1 MIPKTIHYCWFGR
14 GPKPKLV
21 RKCIASW
28 KKYCPDYTIIEWN
41 EDNFDISS
49 APLFV
54 RQAYEAKKWAF
65 ATDYIRLR
73 ILYDNGGIY
82 MDTDVELIR
91 SPELLLNNK
100 VYFGFEYDYRV
111 ASGLGCG
118 AEKHAPVL
126 LELME
131 PYETK
136 PFILPDG
143 DKDQTWNS
151 IKETE
156 VLIKHGLVLDGH
168 EQLLENTIHIYPVE
182 YLHPFHWGD
191 KAPHLTEKT
200 ISIHWYDHSWWDNY
214 KIIKLFR
221 DKSAYKCVMYIL
233 RTPNRIAIH
242 LLGRERYARL
252 KRKLNEKKT
261 KRIIKQ

>member
-14 GPKPKLV
+14 SPKPKLV

-100 VYFGFEYDYRV
+100 VYFGFEYADRV

-221 DKSAYKCVMYIL
+221 SKSAYKSVMYIL

-252 KRKLNEKKT
+252 KRKLNEKK
-261 KRIIKQ
+261 Q

>member
-1 MIPKTIHYCWFGR
+1 MIPKIIHYCWFGR
-14 GPKPKLV
+14 SPKPKLV

-28 KKYCPDYTIIEWN
+28 EKYCPDYTIIEWN

-49 APLFV
+49 APLYV

-91 SPELLLNNK
+91 SPELLLNNR

-118 AEKHAPVL
+118 AEKHAPIL
-126 LELME
+126 LELMAM
-131 PYETK
+131 YETK

-143 DKDQTWNS
+143 SKDQTWNS
-151 IKETE
+151 LKETE
-156 VLIKHGLVLDGH
+156 VLTKHGLVPDGH
-168 EQLLENTIHIYPVE
+168 EQLLENTIHIYPEE
-182 YLHPFHWGD
+182 YLHPFRWGD
-191 KAPHLTEKT
+191 KAPRLTEKT

-214 KIIKLFR
+214 LVTRLFR
-221 DKSAYKCVMYIL
+221 SKAAYKYVMYVL
-233 RTPNRIAIH
+233 RAPNRAAIH
-242 LLGRERYARL
+242 LMGRERYARL
-252 KRKLNEKKT
+252 K
-261 KRIIKQ
+261 KRLSGNSK